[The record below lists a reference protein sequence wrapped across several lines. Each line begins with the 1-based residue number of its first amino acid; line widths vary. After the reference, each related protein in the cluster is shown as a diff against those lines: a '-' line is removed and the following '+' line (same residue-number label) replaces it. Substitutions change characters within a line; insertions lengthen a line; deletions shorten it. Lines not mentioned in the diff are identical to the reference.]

1 MSKGERINEVQAYL
15 VLLHFVDIAFL
26 QAEGL
31 LQPCIE
37 QIYIDAIF
45 PTAFAHFASLGH
57 ILVILVLFQAFSL
70 LLLYFLW

>member
-26 QAEGL
+26 QVEGL

-37 QIYIDAIF
+37 QVYTDAIF
-45 PTAFAHFASLGH
+45 PTAFAHFASLGL
-57 ILVILVLFQAFSL
+57 ILVILVVFQAFSL